1 MKVDFRQIYRRIIEF
16 LPKKIV
22 LNIENFRGYHRLVNF
37 KNPKYFG
44 EKIQYIKMYG
54 NLERYRDYVDKYL
67 VRKYITDTIGSEYL
81 IPLLGVYSTPNEID
95 YENRI

>member
-44 EKIQYIKMYG
+44 EKIQYIKMY
-54 NLERYRDYVDKYL
+54 
-67 VRKYITDTIGSEYL
+67 
-81 IPLLGVYSTPNEID
+81 
-95 YENRI
+95 